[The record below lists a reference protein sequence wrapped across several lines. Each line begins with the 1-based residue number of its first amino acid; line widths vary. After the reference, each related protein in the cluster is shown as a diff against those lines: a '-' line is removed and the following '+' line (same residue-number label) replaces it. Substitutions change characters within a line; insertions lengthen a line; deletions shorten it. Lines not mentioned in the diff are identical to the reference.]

1 MRRSIVLLVVVVV
14 VVAACSSNDPFAE
27 LPEPDPVDLESTTTT
42 AAPSLAGIPLP
53 SVRGTTTTT
62 IALGP
67 GPMTIVGKV
76 EGPEGVV
83 AGAFVELERLV
94 GDKSASTRVPTAAD
108 GTWNLANVLGGRYRV
123 RAWRVPDLASRTQV
137 VFIASTRERAVEL
150 RVEPVGGVRV
160 DAAVAPD
167 PPIVDEQVNLNVRV
181 AERTVDADG
190 IVRDAPLAGVSV
202 AIGGSGRWESDSPNP
217 STTGGDGTATF
228 LLTCEDEGD
237 QPLFATL
244 SGGDSHALTISAC
257 VDPTSTSTTSSS
269 TTTTTGSTTSTTSTT
284 EP

>member
-1 MRRSIVLLVVVVV
+1 MRRGIALLVVLL
-14 VVAACSSNDPFAE
+14 AACTSNDPFAE

-42 AAPSLAGIPLP
+42 AAANLAGVPLP
-53 SVRGTTTTT
+53 PVPGSTTTT

-76 EGPEGVV
+76 EGPEGFV

-94 GDKSASTRVPTAAD
+94 GDASASTRVPTAAD

-123 RAWRVPDLASRTQV
+123 RAWRVPDLVSRTQV
-137 VFIASTRERAVEL
+137 VFIESTRGERAVEL
-150 RVEPVGGVRV
+150 RLEPVGGVRV

-167 PPIVDEQVNLNVRV
+167 PPIVDEQVNLKVRV
-181 AERTVDADG
+181 AERTVDGDG
-190 IVRDAPLAGVSV
+190 IVRDTPRSGVSV

-217 STTGGDGTATF
+217 STTGPDGTTTF
-228 LLTCEDEGD
+228 RLTCEDEGV

-244 SGGDSHALTISAC
+244 TNGESYALTIAAC
-257 VDPTSTSTTSSS
+257 VDPSSTSTSTSSTSSTTSSTGS
-269 TTTTTGSTTSTTSTT
+269 TTTTT